1 MVGVK
6 MPKEELLSVAN
17 LRAKIKQK
25 KQRLFSKLDRKTDY
39 QSLLVKHSRQTDT
52 LLRSLWKQKL
62 AAIDATLIAV
72 GGYGR
77 GSLFPYSDVDVLI
90 LISDSLKKTEETK
103 IASFISTL
111 WDIGLDVGHSVR
123 KINECIDESKKDI
136 STQTNLMEARFL
148 VGSKSLHSKFKK
160 VIAQNIEGRKFC
172 DAKLVELKQRH
183 SRYNDTFQNLEP
195 NLKESPGGL
204 RDLQTILWIAQ
215 AAGYGSSWS
224 AIRASGVITK
234 SEQLQLE
241 KHERA
246 LILVRT
252 LLHLQARRKEDRLLF
267 DFQRLLAAELG
278 FRTTSAK
285 PATEQLMQVVFKAS
299 KSVSLLSSI
308 ILQHLTEII
317 HQERDTRPIGIDAN
331 FQIRS
336 GFLETTS
343 AGLFNKNPQSIF
355 KFFSTLHD
363 HPEIKGISARTRKEL
378 WHAKKLIND
387 DFRGDL
393 ENRGAFLNFFKK
405 QIGLTHTLRLMN
417 QYDLLGKYLPEFGK
431 ICGQLQHDLFHVY
444 TVDAHI
450 LMVVRNLRRFAV
462 PDMSH
467 EFPLCSKLIGSFK
480 RPETLYIAGLYHD
493 IAKGRGGDHSKLG
506 MEDAKDFCER
516 HGLNKPDTSLVVW
529 LVEQH
534 LYMSTMAQKRDISDP
549 LVVTEFVRK
558 VKTRRRLE
566 ALYLLTVADIR
577 GTSPKVWNGWK
588 GKLLEN
594 LYYLALERLKID
606 PNKPENLVEEKKRN
620 VQSRL
625 TAYAIP
631 TTTYNKFWSKLDESY
646 FIRHEE
652 SEIVWHTRVV
662 NYRGDDNQ
670 PLVKARLSPIGDGLQ
685 VLTYGKNEPLVFAR
699 ICRFFE
705 DTEFSVVEAKVFTTK
720 DNCYLN
726 TFQVLI
732 DRYAEDDYQDMINH
746 IEHSLPISLSSSSL
760 PKSYNGRISRRLQY
774 FPIKPQVDIRGDE
787 NGLNYYL
794 QITCGDQPGL
804 LYAIA
809 RILTK
814 HQVDIKNAKINTM
827 GERVEDTLLIS
838 GDVLSSARETLRLQ
852 SDLVEELS
860 LAHKSKEI
868 ATQ

>member
-1 MVGVK
+1 
-6 MPKEELLSVAN
+6 
-17 LRAKIKQK
+17 
-25 KQRLFSKLDRKTDY
+25 
-39 QSLLVKHSRQTDT
+39 
-52 LLRSLWKQKL
+52 
-62 AAIDATLIAV
+62 
-72 GGYGR
+72 
-77 GSLFPYSDVDVLI
+77 
-90 LISDSLKKTEETK
+90 
-103 IASFISTL
+103 
-111 WDIGLDVGHSVR
+111 
-123 KINECIDESKKDI
+123 
-136 STQTNLMEARFL
+136 
-148 VGSKSLHSKFKK
+148 
-160 VIAQNIEGRKFC
+160 
-172 DAKLVELKQRH
+172 
-183 SRYNDTFQNLEP
+183 
-195 NLKESPGGL
+195 
-204 RDLQTILWIAQ
+204 
-215 AAGYGSSWS
+215 
-224 AIRASGVITK
+224 
-234 SEQLQLE
+234 
-241 KHERA
+241 
-246 LILVRT
+246 
-252 LLHLQARRKEDRLLF
+252 
-267 DFQRLLAAELG
+267 
-278 FRTTSAK
+278 
-285 PATEQLMQVVFKAS
+285 
-299 KSVSLLSSI
+299 
-308 ILQHLTEII
+308 
-317 HQERDTRPIGIDAN
+317 
-331 FQIRS
+331 
-336 GFLETTS
+336 
-343 AGLFNKNPQSIF
+343 
-355 KFFSTLHD
+355 
-363 HPEIKGISARTRKEL
+363 
-378 WHAKKLIND
+378 
-387 DFRGDL
+387 
-393 ENRGAFLNFFKK
+393 
-405 QIGLTHTLRLMN
+405 MN

-450 LMVVRNLRRFAV
+450 LMVVRNLRRFAA

-480 RPETLYIAGLYHD
+480 RPETLYIAGLFHD

-506 MEDAKDFCER
+506 MSDAKKFCEH
-516 HGLNKPDTSLVVW
+516 HGLNTPDTNLVVW

-549 LVVTEFVRK
+549 LVVKEFVRK
-558 VKTRRRLE
+558 VKTQRRLE

-606 PNKPENLVEEKKRN
+606 PNKPQNLVETKKRN
-620 VQSRL
+620 VKNRL

-631 TTTYNKFWSKLDESY
+631 NTTYGRFWSKLDESY

-652 SEIVWHTRVV
+652 SEIVWHTRVI
-662 NYRGDDNQ
+662 NYQGSDNQ
-670 PLVKARLSPIGDGLQ
+670 ALVRARLSPIGDGLQ

-732 DRYAEDDYQDMINH
+732 DRYAENDYQDMINH
-746 IEHSLPISLSSSSL
+746 IEHALPMALSSSSL
-760 PKSYNGRISRRLQY
+760 PKSNNGRISRRLQY
-774 FPIKPQVDIRGDE
+774 FPIKPEVDIRGDE

-860 LAHKSKEI
+860 LAHKSKEM

>member
-1 MVGVK
+1 MTRKKSLKG
-6 MPKEELLSVAN
+6 EDLFIAT
-17 LRAKIKQK
+17 LRTTIKQK

-39 QSLLVKHSRQTDT
+39 QTLLKRQSKHTDT
-52 LLRSLWKQKL
+52 LLRSLWKKKL
-62 AAIDATLIAV
+62 VTVEAALIAV

-77 GSLFPYSDVDVLI
+77 GSLFPFSDVDVLI
-90 LISDSLKKTEETK
+90 LIPDSLKKTEEAK

-123 KINECIDESKKDI
+123 KINECVDESIKDI
-136 STQTNLMEARFL
+136 STQTNLMEARFIT
-148 VGSKSLHSKFKK
+148 GSRPLHSSFKK
-160 VIAQNIEGRKFC
+160 VMSQHLEERKFC
-172 DAKLVELKQRH
+172 DAKIVELRQRH
-183 SRYNDTFQNLEP
+183 SRYNDSFQNLEP

-215 AAGYGSSWS
+215 AAGFGSSWE
-224 AIRASGVITK
+224 AIRNNGIITK

-252 LLHLQARRKEDRLLF
+252 LLHMQAGRKEDRLLF
-267 DFQRLLAAELG
+267 DFQRLLAADLG

-308 ILQHLTEII
+308 ILQHLTERI
-317 HQERDTRPIGIDAN
+317 HQERNTKPVTINAY
-331 FQIRS
+331 FQIRN

-343 AGLFNKNPQSIF
+343 YGLFNKEPHAILQ
-355 KFFSTLHD
+355 FFSTLHEY
-363 HPEIKGISARTRKEL
+363 PEIKGISARTRKEL

-387 DFRGDL
+387 EFRSDI
-393 ENRGAFLNFFKK
+393 ENRRVFLNFFKR

-417 QYDLLGKYLPEFGK
+417 QYDLLGQYLPEFGK

-506 MEDAKDFCER
+506 MDDAKTFCEH
-516 HGLNKPDTSLVVW
+516 HGLSAPDTSLVIW

-549 LVVTEFVRK
+549 EVVKEFVRK
-558 VKTRRRLE
+558 VRTQRRLE

-594 LYYLALERLKID
+594 LYYLALERLKVD
-606 PNKPENLVEEKKRN
+606 PKKPTNLIETKKQN
-620 VQSRL
+620 AQIRL
-625 TAYAIP
+625 SAYAIP
-631 TTTYNKFWSKLDESY
+631 KNTYINFWSKLDESY

-652 SEIVWHTRVV
+652 SEIVWHARVL
-662 NYRGDDNQ
+662 NYQGDADQ
-670 PLVKARLSPIGDGLQ
+670 PNVRARLSPIGDGLQ

-720 DNCYLN
+720 DNYYLN
-726 TFQVLI
+726 TFQILT
-732 DRYAEDDYQDMINH
+732 DRYAENDYQDMINH
-746 IEHSLPISLSSSSL
+746 IEQELPIALSSRSL
-760 PKSYNGRISRRLQY
+760 PKTNTGRISRRLQY
-774 FPIKPQVDIRGDE
+774 FPIKPEVDIRGDE

-809 RILTK
+809 RTLTE
-814 HQVDIKNAKINTM
+814 HRVDIKNAKINTM

-838 GDVLSSARETLRLQ
+838 GDILSSARETLRLQ
-852 SDLVEELS
+852 NDLVEELS
-860 LAHKSKEI
+860 LTHKSKEI
-868 ATQ
+868 ATL

>member
-1 MVGVK
+1 MTHAKRQKDGA
-6 MPKEELLSVAN
+6 LFIAN
-17 LRAKIKQK
+17 LRKQIKRK
-25 KQRLFSKLDRKTDY
+25 KQRLFSRLDRKTDY
-39 QSLLVKHSRQTDT
+39 QSLLKKHSKQTDA

-62 AAIDATLIAV
+62 ASVEAALVAV

-90 LISDSLKKTEETK
+90 LIPDALKKTEETK

-123 KINECIDESKKDI
+123 KINECIDESNKDI
-136 STQTNLMEARFL
+136 STQTNLMESRFL
-148 VGSKSLHSKFKK
+148 IGSKLLHSSFIK
-160 VIAQNIEGRKFC
+160 VINQTLDGRKFL
-172 DAKLVELKQRH
+172 DAKMVELTQRH
-183 SRYNDTFQNLEP
+183 SRYNDSFQNLEP

-215 AAGYGSSWS
+215 AAGYGSNWDS
-224 AIRASGVITK
+224 IRSNGIITK
-234 SEQLQLE
+234 LEQAQLE

-246 LILVRT
+246 LIFVRT
-252 LLHLQARRKEDRLLF
+252 LLHVQAGRKEDRLLF
-267 DFQRLLAAELG
+267 DFQRLLAADLG

-285 PATEQLMQVVFKAS
+285 PATEQLMQVVFKAA
-299 KSVSLLSSI
+299 KAVNLLSSI
-308 ILQHLTEII
+308 ILQHLREIV
-317 HQERDTRPIGIDAN
+317 HKEQDTTLVNIDAN
-331 FQIRS
+331 FQIRN

-343 AGLFNKNPQSIF
+343 SGVFNKNPNAILE
-355 KFFSTLHD
+355 FFSTLHG
-363 HPEIKGISARTRKEL
+363 HPEINGISARTRKEL
-378 WHAKKLIND
+378 WHGKKLIND
-387 DFRGDL
+387 QFRSSK
-393 ENRGAFLNFFKK
+393 ENRRTFIGLFKR
-405 QIGLTHTLRLMN
+405 QIGLTHTLRLMS
-417 QYDLLGKYLPEFGK
+417 QYDLLGRYLPEFGK

-462 PDMSH
+462 PEMSH

-506 MEDAKDFCER
+506 MDDARNFCEQ
-516 HGLNKPDTSLVVW
+516 HGLSKPDTNLVVW

-549 LVVTEFVRK
+549 SVVKEFVRT
-558 VKTRRRLE
+558 VKSQRRLE

-588 GKLLEN
+588 AKLLEN
-594 LYYLALERLKID
+594 LYYRALEQIKVD
-606 PNKPENLVEEKKRN
+606 PKKTTNLIELKKRN
-620 VQSRL
+620 VESRL
-625 TAYAIP
+625 TAYAILH
-631 TTTYNKFWSKLDESY
+631 TSYKKFWSNLDESY

-652 SEIVWHTRVV
+652 SEIVWHTRIL
-662 NYRGDDNQ
+662 NYRGDTDQ
-670 PLVKARLSPIGDGLQ
+670 ATVKVRLSPIGDGLQ
-685 VLTYGKNEPLVFAR
+685 VLTYGKNESAIFAK

-720 DNCYLN
+720 DNHYLN
-726 TFQVLI
+726 TFQILT

-746 IEHSLPISLSSSSL
+746 IEQKLPIALSLDSL
-760 PKSYNGRISRRLQY
+760 PKVNNGRISRRLQH
-774 FPIKPQVDIRGDE
+774 FPIKPEVEIRGDE
-787 NGLNYYL
+787 SGLNYYL
-794 QITCGDQPGL
+794 LITCADQPGL

-809 RILTK
+809 RTLTE
-814 HQVDIKNAKINTM
+814 HRVDIQNAKINTM

-838 GDVLSSARETLRLQ
+838 GDALSSARETLRLQ
-852 SDLVEELS
+852 NILVEKLSLGDKSQELS
-860 LAHKSKEI
+860 I
-868 ATQ
+868 Q

>member
-1 MVGVK
+1 MAGSK
-6 MPKEELLSVAN
+6 SPKEEALFVAD

-25 KQRLFSKLDRKTDY
+25 KQRIFSKLDRKTDY
-39 QSLLVKHSRQTDT
+39 QSLLSKHAKQTDA

-62 AAIDATLIAV
+62 ATIDATLVAV

-90 LISDSLKKTEETK
+90 LISDTLKKTEETK

-123 KINECIDESKKDI
+123 KIDECIDESKKDI

-148 VGSKSLHSKFKK
+148 IGSKSLYSQFTKA
-160 VIAQNIEGRKFC
+160 ISQNLEEKKFC
-172 DAKLVELKQRH
+172 DGKMVELKQRH
-183 SRYNDTFQNLEP
+183 SRYNDSFQNLEP

-204 RDLQTILWIAQ
+204 RDLQTILWISQ
-215 AAGYGSSWS
+215 AAGYGSSWE
-224 AIRASGVITK
+224 AIRSSGIITK

-252 LLHLQARRKEDRLLF
+252 LLHVQAGRKEDRLLF
-267 DFQRLLAAELG
+267 DFQRLLAAHLG

-317 HQERDTRPIGIDAN
+317 HQERNTKPKSIDAN
-331 FQIRS
+331 FQIRN

-343 AGLFNKNPQSIF
+343 AGLFNKNPRLIF
-355 KFFSTLHD
+355 RFFSILHD

-387 DFRGDL
+387 GFRDDP
-393 ENRGAFLNFFKK
+393 ENRSAFINFFKK

-450 LMVVRNLRRFAV
+450 LMVVRNLRRFAA

-480 RPETLYIAGLYHD
+480 RPETLYIAGLFHD

-506 MEDAKDFCER
+506 MSDAKKFCEH
-516 HGLNKPDTSLVVW
+516 HGLNTTDTNLVVW

-549 LVVTEFVRK
+549 LVVKEFVQK
-558 VKTRRRLE
+558 VKTQRRLE

-594 LYYLALERLKID
+594 LYYLALEHLKIN
-606 PNKPENLVEEKKRN
+606 PNKPQNLVETKIRN
-620 VQSRL
+620 VKNRL

-631 TTTYNKFWSKLDESY
+631 NTTYDRLWSKFDESY

-652 SEIVWHTRVV
+652 SEIVWHTRVI
-662 NYRGDDNQ
+662 NYQGSNNQ
-670 PLVKARLSPIGDGLQ
+670 SLVKARLSPIGDGLQ

-699 ICRFFE
+699 ICSFFE

-720 DNCYLN
+720 DNYYLN

-732 DRYAEDDYQDMINH
+732 DRYAENDYQDMINH
-746 IEHSLPISLSSSSL
+746 IEHALPMALSSSSL
-760 PKSYNGRISRRLQY
+760 PKSNKGRISRRLQY
-774 FPIKPQVDIRGDE
+774 FPIKPEVDIRGDE

-814 HQVDIKNAKINTM
+814 HQVDIKNAKINTL

-860 LAHKSKEI
+860 LAHKSKEM
-868 ATQ
+868 ATR

>member
-1 MVGVK
+1 MTGSK
-6 MPKEELLSVAN
+6 SPKEEALFVAD
-17 LRAKIKQK
+17 LRQKIKQK
-25 KQRLFSKLDRKTDY
+25 KQRLFSKLGRKTDY
-39 QSLLVKHSRQTDT
+39 QSLLSKHSKQTDT

-62 AAIDATLIAV
+62 ASIDATLVAV

-90 LISDSLKKTEETK
+90 LISDTLKKTEETK

-123 KINECIDESKKDI
+123 KIHDCIDESRKDI

-148 VGSKSLHSKFKK
+148 IGSKSLHSQFTK
-160 VIAQNIEGRKFC
+160 VISQNLEEKKFC
-172 DAKLVELKQRH
+172 DGKMVELKQRH
-183 SRYNDTFQNLEP
+183 SRYNDSFQNLEP

-204 RDLQTILWIAQ
+204 RDLQTILWISQ
-215 AAGYGSSWS
+215 AAGYGSSWE
-224 AIRASGVITK
+224 AIRSSGIITK

-252 LLHLQARRKEDRLLF
+252 LLHVQAGRKEDRLLF
-267 DFQRLLAAELG
+267 DFQRLLAADLG

-317 HQERDTRPIGIDAN
+317 HQERNTKPKSIDTN
-331 FQIRS
+331 FQIRN

-343 AGLFNKNPQSIF
+343 AGLFNKNPRLIF
-355 KFFSTLHD
+355 RFFLVLHD

-387 DFRGDL
+387 GFRDDP
-393 ENRGAFLNFFKK
+393 ENRSAFINFFKK

-450 LMVVRNLRRFAV
+450 LMVVRNLRRFAA

-480 RPETLYIAGLYHD
+480 RPETLYIAGLFHD

-506 MEDAKDFCER
+506 MSDAKKFCEH
-516 HGLNKPDTSLVVW
+516 HGLNTTDTNLVVW

-549 LVVTEFVRK
+549 LVVKEFVRK
-558 VKTRRRLE
+558 VKTQRRLE

-594 LYYLALERLKID
+594 LYYLALERLKIN
-606 PNKPENLVEEKKRN
+606 PNKPQNLVETKIRN
-620 VQSRL
+620 VKNRL

-631 TTTYNKFWSKLDESY
+631 NTTYNRLWSKLDESY

-652 SEIVWHTRVV
+652 SEIVWHTRVI
-662 NYRGDDNQ
+662 NYQGSNNQ
-670 PLVKARLSPIGDGLQ
+670 SLVKARLSPIGDGLQ

-699 ICRFFE
+699 ICSFFE

-720 DNCYLN
+720 DNYYLN

-732 DRYAEDDYQDMINH
+732 DRYAENDYQDMINH
-746 IEHSLPISLSSSSL
+746 IEHALPMALSSSSL
-760 PKSYNGRISRRLQY
+760 PKSNKGRISRRLQY
-774 FPIKPQVDIRGDE
+774 FPIKPEVDIRGDE

-814 HQVDIKNAKINTM
+814 HQVDIKNAKINTL

-860 LAHKSKEI
+860 LAHKSKEM
-868 ATQ
+868 ATR